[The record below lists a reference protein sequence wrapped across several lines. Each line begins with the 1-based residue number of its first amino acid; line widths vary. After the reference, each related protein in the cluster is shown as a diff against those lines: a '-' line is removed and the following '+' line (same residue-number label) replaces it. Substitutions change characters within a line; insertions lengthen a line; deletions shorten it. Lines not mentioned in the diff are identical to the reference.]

1 MTTAPTSVEPRL
13 LLSAPTRGD
22 RIFRGV
28 LSGSASLTMVILALI
43 GLYLLS
49 GALPELRADG
59 LSFFTSFRWTELGP
73 FGIGAVLY
81 WTVAIALIS
90 LTIALPVSISLAL
103 AITQYA
109 SARVAAVLTILID
122 LLAALP
128 SLIFGIWGLIFL
140 QPRLVPV
147 SEWLSQHL
155 GFIPIFNVHGTN
167 FKSSAFI
174 AGVVSSLMIM
184 PIITSIAREVF
195 SRSPQG
201 EIEATYALGATRWS
215 VIKTVVLPF
224 GRGGIVGGAMLG
236 LGRAL
241 GETIV
246 VVLIVSP
253 TFLISPRI
261 LESGANSVAALIA
274 LRIGEA
280 HGIAVNALMA
290 AGLTLFLVT
299 LLVNMIASAIV
310 SRSRSGAGVEL

>member
-1 MTTAPTSVEPRL
+1 
-13 LLSAPTRGD
+13 
-22 RIFRGV
+22 
-28 LSGSASLTMVILALI
+28 MVILALI

-59 LSFFTSFRWTELGP
+59 LSFFTSLRWTELGP

-81 WTVAIALIS
+81 WTVVIALIS
-90 LTIALPVSISLAL
+90 LFIALPVSLALAL

-155 GFIPIFNVHGTN
+155 SFIPIFNVHGTN

-201 EIEATYALGATRWS
+201 EVEAAYALGATRWS
-215 VIKTVVLPF
+215 VIKTVILPF

-290 AGLTLFLVT
+290 AGLTLFVVT

>member
-1 MTTAPTSVEPRL
+1 MTAAPTVEPRAIE
-13 LLSAPTRGD
+13 APQTPGD
-22 RIFRGV
+22 RAFRAG
-28 LSGSASLTMVILALI
+28 LSVAATTTMVVLALI
-43 GLYLLS
+43 GLYLLG
-49 GALPELRADG
+49 GAIPELKADG
-59 LSFFTSFRWTELGP
+59 LGFLTSFRWTELGP

-81 WTVAIALIS
+81 WTVVIALIS
-90 LTIALPVSISLAL
+90 LSIALPVSIALAL

-109 SARVAAVLTILID
+109 SRRLASVLTVLVD

-140 QPRLVPV
+140 QPRLIPV

-155 GFIPIFNVHGTN
+155 GFIPIFHVTTGN
-167 FKSSAFI
+167 FKSSAFV
-174 AGVVSSLMIM
+174 AGVVSSLMII
-184 PIITSIAREVF
+184 PIITSISREVF
-195 SRSPQG
+195 SRTPQG
-201 EIEATYALGATRWS
+201 EVEAAYALGGTRWS
-215 VIKTVVLPF
+215 VIRTVVLPF
-224 GRGGIVGGAMLG
+224 GRGGIVGGSMLG

-253 TFLISPRI
+253 TFLISPHV

-290 AGLTLFLVT
+290 AGLTLFVVT
-299 LLVNMIASAIV
+299 LLVNMVAGAIV